1 MDQSVETLREIAL
14 VHLQYAVLDINM
26 LGDRASLSR
35 AVRHSKDAEACLK
48 QILKKMSELE
58 GVESHNSDTTTK
70 INL

>member
-26 LGDRASLSR
+26 LGDRASLIR

-48 QILKKMSELE
+48 QILKKMSEAE
-58 GVESHNSDTTTK
+58 DFESHGGGAATE
-70 INL
+70 II